1 MTGKRGNG
9 SISVFLAL
17 VLVIIISL
25 ILTGLEAAYISAS
38 DDYAE
43 VLLKTATESVLA
55 EYYGPLYED
64 YHIFAIDSGYGT
76 KNADLGELK
85 NHLEE
90 YLGANV
96 WDFEAGELKINN
108 TKQLFA
114 EGGNVFLEQ
123 AAEYEKYTAATG
135 IADEIIG
142 RVKVLGDQKKITK
155 VLEKRLDIEDEL
167 AVIDKYTIE
176 LMKLIDGVNINP
188 KIKKSSLKTYT
199 IESYFIKRLFIHT
212 VSPTMCGINN
222 PAVYDRLKDIYEN
235 PIPEVVSLR
244 EALPGYA
251 RVTDR
256 RIRQEEEIKAEEEA
270 LAGIQEKI
278 NETERKLSEND
289 ATVTAETAELEALRG
304 KLDESVNQK
313 EKTGEGGDDAVGT
326 EAEEKYLK
334 DRISEIGMLLDELG
348 AEAAVLRAE
357 HEEYEAE
364 AARER
369 EKLAELQKI
378 LEEILLSENRQRVIC
393 ETKAMSLY
401 SLFTNVSSELNEVI
415 SVVDKIS
422 KKQEKVRPMVENYES
437 LVDTVAPILS
447 DDIKEG
453 LTDSL
458 DLMKAYA
465 GLENSRLDITDFASI
480 LVTAQYD
487 AALMSQIN
495 AADFIL
501 PSERNYDSIMEVH
514 DRLEGIDEI
523 LAGFGYD
530 GFVFDYSGIKEN
542 ALESEIES
550 EFEKNVSE
558 GYMSLFLDDTS
569 KLSDN
574 KLVSGILPSLWYE
587 VSGESNADAEAV
599 TSDAGDK
606 SGRELLSD
614 TDEGSGI
621 TDIAEM
627 LENGI
632 DVLGTKVLSAMYMT
646 EHFKSYSKYSAM
658 GDTVL
663 DYELEYIL
671 SGCDTDMG
679 NLSAAAT
686 KIMLMRML
694 VTIIYTM
701 TNSDLK
707 GQAEAV
713 AMATMGFT
721 GLPFLVTIVKYLIL
735 FYWATAQAVIET
747 AAVLRGKKV
756 PVITNSDSFCLTLPE
771 LAVFPTL
778 ISKKAED
785 FNESELY
792 LDYNNYLFIMLL
804 LQGREKQAA
813 RAMDLIQ
820 ENIRYRYNDD
830 FLLNNAIVGFE
841 AEAVFTAKTRYSSVF
856 AAGMN
861 NEGNSYGIKVKDVVC
876 Y

>member
-222 PAVYDRLKDIYEN
+222 PAVYDRLKNIYEN

-357 HEEYEAE
+357 REEYEAE
-364 AARER
+364 AAKER

-606 SGRELLSD
+606 SGKELLSD

>member
-313 EKTGEGGDDAVGT
+313 EKTGEGGDDTVGT

-364 AARER
+364 AASER

-856 AAGMN
+856 AAGMS

>member
-222 PAVYDRLKDIYEN
+222 PAVYDRLKNIYEN

-256 RIRQEEEIKAEEEA
+256 RIRQEEEIKAEEET

-364 AARER
+364 AASER

-501 PSERNYDSIMEVH
+501 PSERNYDSIMKVH